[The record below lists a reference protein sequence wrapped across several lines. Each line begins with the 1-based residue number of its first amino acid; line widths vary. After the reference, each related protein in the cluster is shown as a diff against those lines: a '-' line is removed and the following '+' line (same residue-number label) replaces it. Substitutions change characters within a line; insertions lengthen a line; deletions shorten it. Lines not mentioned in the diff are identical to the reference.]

1 MRISMKRW
9 PLQAAISV
17 CCLVLSVVSAP
28 AQQKSLEIPSGTVIR
43 IRMIDKL
50 SSEEAQVNDTFRAT
64 LEDPIMV
71 DGRELYPKGADV
83 VGRVVDVHASGR
95 LSQPGELD
103 LVLSTISSRTV
114 ASSVRTEPLVIKGE
128 SHTKSNATKIGGGAA
143 LGAIIGG
150 IAGGGKGAAI
160 GTVVGAG
167 AGTAGAAATGRK
179 IAGVESEAVLS
190 FKTTLAS
197 SPTNPLPPSSS
208 APPRPPSI
216 EEDQG
221 PPPNQQP
228 PDAAPDDSAPPP
240 SGDNGRPYD
249 NGGLF
254 SLRDRRS
261 IRNCVNEH
269 ADALPPS
276 STERPE
282 LPPGSDRQVRR
293 GEVFPSDLE
302 RQAQP
307 LPLACED
314 QLPRLPGDQ
323 ERVVYNGRVLL
334 LDSKGRILDM
344 FYLNDAQ

>member
-1 MRISMKRW
+1 MKRW
-9 PLQAAISV
+9 SLQIAISMCFLGLMV
-17 CCLVLSVVSAP
+17 SSAP
-28 AQQKSLEIPSGTVIR
+28 AQQSSLEIPSGTVIR

-50 SSEEAQVNDTFRAT
+50 SSEDAQVNDTFRAT

-71 DGRELYPKGADV
+71 GGRELYPKGADV
-83 VGRVVDVHASGR
+83 MGRIVDVHASGR

-179 IAGVESEAVLS
+179 IAAVESEAVLS
-190 FKTTLAS
+190 FTTTLAS

-208 APPRPPSI
+208 APPRRPPAI
-216 EEDQG
+216 EEDHG
-221 PPPNQQP
+221 PPPQDQRP
-228 PDAAPDDSAPPP
+228 PDIGPDDSAPPP
-240 SGDNGRPYD
+240 PADNGRPYD
-249 NGGLF
+249 NVGLF
-254 SLRDRRS
+254 SLRDRRT
-261 IRNCVNEH
+261 IRNCVSEH

-276 STERPE
+276 ATQRPE

-293 GEVFPSDLE
+293 GEVFPSELE

-334 LDSKGRILDM
+334 LDNKGRILDM
-344 FYLNDAQ
+344 FYLDEAQ

>member
-1 MRISMKRW
+1 MKRSAILMTL
-9 PLQAAISV
+9 PLLLLPFMAV
-17 CCLVLSVVSAP
+17 SVVA
-28 AQQKSLEIPSGTVIR
+28 QKSLEIPSGTVVR

-64 LEDPIMV
+64 LEDSIMV

-83 VGRVVDVHASGR
+83 LGRVVDVRPSGR

-103 LVLSTISSRTV
+103 LVLMTISSRTV
-114 ASSVRTEPLVIKGE
+114 ASSVRTEPLVIKGQ

-167 AGTAGAAATGRK
+167 AGTAGAAATGK
-179 IAGVESEAVLS
+179 KAATVDSEAVLA
-190 FKTTLAS
+190 FTTTLAS
-197 SPTNPLPPSSS
+197 SPTTPLSASSS
-208 APPRPPSI
+208 APPRRPAI

-221 PPPNQQP
+221 PPPPDQRP
-228 PDAAPDDSAPPP
+228 PDTAPAPDDSVPPP
-240 SGDNGRPYD
+240 PEGNRPYD

-254 SLRDRRS
+254 SLRDRRI
-261 IRNCVNEH
+261 IRNCVGGH
-269 ADALPPS
+269 ADSLPPGA
-276 STERPE
+276 TARPE

-302 RQAQP
+302 KQAQP

-314 QLPRLPGDQ
+314 QLPRLSGDQ
-323 ERVVYNGRVLL
+323 ERVIYNGRVLL
-334 LDSKGRILDM
+334 LDSRGRILDI
-344 FYLNDAQ
+344 FYLDDSQ